1 MMDADLAMSGDAPHA
16 HDSHHPGVAHEDFH
30 VQATVAH
37 APGNALAGT
46 GYVVGI
52 DLGGTKVL
60 AAIFSPDG
68 TIISRAKVV
77 TGRTGGLDVVDR
89 MTAAVSEAAKVVGL
103 DLSQIVAVGT
113 GVPAPVNPVTGVVHM
128 TPNIAGWEDMPLKQE
143 LGGRL
148 GGIRVAVDN
157 DVRVAVIAEHG
168 AGAGVGTRN
177 MVGIWPGT
185 GVGGG
190 LILDGRIY
198 TGSSSYAGEIGHITI
213 KEGGAPCGCGGRG
226 HLEAYCSRTAIVKQL
241 EKLVR
246 AGKETRL
253 TRIVGR
259 DVLRAKSSDLAEAA
273 NLGDAVVISV
283 LDRTA
288 RYLAIG
294 IASIANLLNPEM
306 IVLGG
311 GVIEALGDDFVE
323 NVIARVRTEPFR
335 ATTGPLK
342 IVASALGDDAGITG
356 AAIIARQMQ
365 VGLHP

>member
-1 MMDADLAMSGDAPHA
+1 MTIDATLGTSGTTGAHDASHGDASP
-16 HDSHHPGVAHEDFH
+16 EEFH
-30 VQATVAH
+30 VQAVAAH

-46 GYVVGI
+46 GYVAGI
-52 DLGGTKVL
+52 DLGGTKIL

-68 TIISRAKVV
+68 SIVSR
-77 TGRTGGLDVVDR
+77 
-89 MTAAVSEAAKVVGL
+89 AAKVARL
-103 DLSQIVAVGT
+103 DLSQVAAVGT
-113 GVPAPVNPVTGVVHM
+113 GVPAPVDPVTGVVHM
-128 TPNIAGWEDMPLKQE
+128 TPNIDGWEDMPLKQE

-148 GGIRVAVDN
+148 DGIPVAIDN

-168 AGAGVGTRN
+168 AGAGVGIRN

-226 HLEAYCSRTAIVKQL
+226 HLEAYCSRTAIVRHL
-241 EKLVR
+241 EKLIR
-246 AGKETRL
+246 DGKKTRL

-259 DVLRAKSSDLAEAA
+259 DLLRAKSSDLAEAA
-273 NLGDAVVISV
+273 ALGDAVVVSV

-311 GVIEALGDDFVE
+311 GVVEALGDDFVE
-323 NVIARVRTEPFR
+323 NVAKRVRREPFR

-342 IVASALGDDAGITG
+342 IVASAL
-356 AAIIARQMQ
+356 
-365 VGLHP
+365 

>member
-1 MMDADLAMSGDAPHA
+1 MTIGATLDNSGPSGADHAAHGDA
-16 HDSHHPGVAHEDFH
+16 SHEGLH
-30 VQATVAH
+30 VQAVASH
-37 APGNALAGT
+37 GPGNALAGT
-46 GYVVGI
+46 GYVAGI

-68 TIISRAKVV
+68 TIVSRAKVD
-77 TGRTGGLDVVDR
+77 TGRIGGIDVVER
-89 MTAAVSEAAKVVGL
+89 MAAAVGEAAKVAGL
-103 DLSQIVAVGT
+103 NLSQITAVGT

-128 TPNIAGWEDMPLKQE
+128 TPNIVGWEDMPLKEE

-148 GGIRVAVDN
+148 GGISVAIDN

-168 AGAGVGTRN
+168 AGVGVGIRN
-177 MVGIWPGT
+177 MVGIWLGT

-198 TGSSSYAGEIGHITI
+198 TGTSSYAGEIGHITVRQR
-213 KEGGAPCGCGGRG
+213 GALCGCGGRG
-226 HLEAYCSRTAIVKQL
+226 HLEAYCSRTAMLRQL
-241 EKLVR
+241 EKLIR
-246 AGKETRL
+246 EGHETRL

-259 DVLRAKSSDLAEAA
+259 DLLRAKSSDLAEAA
-273 NLGDAVVISV
+273 ALGDSAVISV

-288 RYLAIG
+288 RYIAVG
-294 IASIANLLNPEM
+294 IATIANLLNPEM

-311 GVIEALGDDFVE
+311 GVIEALGDDFIA
-323 NVIARVRTEPFR
+323 NVAKRVRTEPFK

>member
-1 MMDADLAMSGDAPHA
+1 MTIDATLGTSGTTGAHDASHGDASP
-16 HDSHHPGVAHEDFH
+16 EEFH
-30 VQATVAH
+30 VQAVAAH

-46 GYVVGI
+46 GYVAGI
-52 DLGGTKVL
+52 DLGGTKIL

-68 TIISRAKVV
+68 SIVSRAKVV
-77 TGRTGGLDVVDR
+77 TGRTGGIDVVER
-89 MTAAVSEAAKVVGL
+89 MAAAVREAAKVARL
-103 DLSQIVAVGT
+103 DLSQVAAVGT
-113 GVPAPVNPVTGVVHM
+113 GVPAPVDPVTGVVHM
-128 TPNIAGWEDMPLKQE
+128 TPNIDGWEDMPLKQE

-148 GGIRVAVDN
+148 DGIPVAIDN

-168 AGAGVGTRN
+168 AGAGVGIRN

-226 HLEAYCSRTAIVKQL
+226 HLEAYCSRTAIVKHL

-246 AGKETRL
+246 DGKKTRL

-259 DVLRAKSSDLAEAA
+259 DLLRAKSSDLAEAA
-273 NLGDAVVISV
+273 ALGDAVVVSV

-311 GVIEALGDDFVE
+311 GVVEALGDDFVE
-323 NVIARVRTEPFR
+323 NVAKRVRREPFR

>member
-1 MMDADLAMSGDAPHA
+1 MTIDATLGTPSTTGAQDASLGHA
-16 HDSHHPGVAHEDFH
+16 SPEEFH
-30 VQATVAH
+30 VQAVAAH
-37 APGNALAGT
+37 APGNALAGN
-46 GYVVGI
+46 GYVAGI

-68 TIISRAKVV
+68 SIVSRAKVV
-77 TGRTGGLDVVDR
+77 TGRTGGIDVVER
-89 MTAAVSEAAKVVGL
+89 MAAAVREAAKVARL
-103 DLSQIVAVGT
+103 DLSQVTAVGT

-148 GGIRVAVDN
+148 DGIPVAIDN

-168 AGAGVGTRN
+168 AGAGVGARN

-198 TGSSSYAGEIGHITI
+198 TGSASYAGEIGHITI
-213 KEGGAPCGCGGRG
+213 KEGGDPCGCGGRG

-246 AGKETRL
+246 AGKKTRL

-273 NLGDAVVISV
+273 ALGDSVVISV

-294 IASIANLLNPEM
+294 IASIANLLNPEI

-323 NVIARVRTEPFR
+323 QVTARVRTEPFR